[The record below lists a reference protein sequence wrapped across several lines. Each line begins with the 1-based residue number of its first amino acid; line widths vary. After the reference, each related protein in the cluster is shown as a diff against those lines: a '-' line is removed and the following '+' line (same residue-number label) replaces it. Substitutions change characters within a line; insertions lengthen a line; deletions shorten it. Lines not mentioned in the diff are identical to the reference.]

1 MKQSKATT
9 KKASAGKEA
18 SKPTKPIEITPLSAE
33 ASHSPPAATRSRRNA
48 AGVIEKTDR
57 YKNIDDGLV
66 PFKYSAGVQNK
77 SSLNVRDAVVLC
89 QKAYYNFSVFR
100 NTIDIMT
107 EFSVNNICLRE
118 GSKKS
123 RAFFNALFKR
133 LNLMSLQDR
142 FFREYYRNGE
152 ESTKRI

>member
-1 MKQSKATT
+1 MKESKGTT
-9 KKASAGKEA
+9 KKTSTETEA
-18 SKPTKPIEITPLSAE
+18 SKPAKPIEITPLSAE
-33 ASHSPPAATRSRRNA
+33 ASHSPPAATRSRRNS
-48 AGVIEKTDR
+48 AGVIERTDR

-100 NTIDIMT
+100 NTVDIMT

-118 GSKKS
+118 GSKKT
-123 RAFFNALFKR
+123 RAFF
-133 LNLMSLQDR
+133 S
-142 FFREYYRNGE
+142 
-152 ESTKRI
+152 